1 MNKCYTFAPTNS
13 KFPSLKDLKS
23 ILPMKNY
30 YKVLYLLLLTTIIS
44 CRSSQDLIYLR
55 DVAPNDNIKGLSK
68 QVTEHILETGD
79 ILYVSIKSTNADVNQ
94 LYNPES
100 TMEGAGN
107 AQSFQKFTTP
117 SGAYLYGFEIDKT
130 GEVKL
135 PMLGHIKVSGTTQTG
150 AEQIIQKKADETLSD
165 AIVKV
170 KLLNF
175 KITVMGE
182 VRNPGVYYNYNNS
195 INLIEALAMASGNT
209 DYATIK
215 DVMVVRPTADGNK
228 TFMLDMTSKDIY
240 LSEAFYLHPND
251 NVIVRPD
258 KHKNTELNSQ
268 AYSLFLS
275 STSVLVTV
283 LGFLLVLKPF

>member
-1 MNKCYTFAPTNS
+1 MKTST
-13 KFPSLKDLKS
+13 KILTILSLLA
-23 ILPMKNY
+23 IF
-30 YKVLYLLLLTTIIS
+30 S
-44 CRSSQDLIYLR
+44 CRSSKELIYLK
-55 DVAPNDNIKGLSK
+55 DVTSNDIIKGLPAS
-68 QVTEHILETGD
+68 VTEHILKTGD

-100 TMEGAGN
+100 TMEGTTS
-107 AQSFQKFTTP
+107 QSYQKFTTP
-117 SGAYLYGFEIDKT
+117 SGAYLYGFEIDKE

-135 PMLGHIKVSGTTQTG
+135 PMLGNIKLSGHTQSE
-150 AEQIIQKKADETLSD
+150 AEQIVQKKADESLTA

-209 DYATIK
+209 DFATIK
-215 DVMVVRPTADGNK
+215 DVMVVRPSADGNK
-228 TFMLDMTSKDIY
+228 TFMLDLTSKDVY
-240 LSEAFYLHPND
+240 SSEAFYLHPND
-251 NVIVRPD
+251 NIIVRPD
-258 KHKNTELNSQ
+258 KNKSTQLNSQ

-275 STSVLVTV
+275 TTSVLVTV

>member
-1 MNKCYTFAPTNS
+1 
-13 KFPSLKDLKS
+13 
-23 ILPMKNY
+23 MKNY
-30 YKVLYLLLLTTIIS
+30 LNLLYILLLTAVFS
-44 CRSSQDLIYLR
+44 CRSSKELIYIN
-55 DVAPNDNIKGLSK
+55 DVKPNETIPGLSTK
-68 QVTEHILETGD
+68 VTEHVLEPGD
-79 ILYVSIKSTNADVNQ
+79 ILYVSIKSTNADVNM

-100 TMEGAGN
+100 TMESNAGGG
-107 AQSFQKFTTP
+107 QSFQKFTTP
-117 SGAYLYGFEIDKT
+117 SGAYLYGFEIDKS

-135 PMLGHIKVSGTTQTG
+135 PMLGKLKVIGKTQSG
-150 AEQIIQKKADETLSD
+150 AEEIVQKKADETLTD

-195 INLIEALAMASGNT
+195 INLLEALAMASGNT

-215 DVMVVRPTADGNK
+215 DVVVVRPTAEGNK
-228 TFMLDMTSKDIY
+228 TFMLDMSSKDIY
-240 LSEAFYLHPND
+240 MSEAFYLHPND

-258 KHKNTELNSQ
+258 KHKNVELNGQ

>member
-1 MNKCYTFAPTNS
+1 MENYS
-13 KFPSLKDLKS
+13 K
-23 ILPMKNY
+23 ILCFF
-30 YKVLYLLLLTTIIS
+30 LLIAVFS
-44 CRSSQDLIYLR
+44 CRSSKELIYLK
-55 DVAPNDNIKGLSK
+55 DAASNDNIKGLPK

-79 ILYVSIKSTNADVNQ
+79 ILYVSIKSTNNDVNL

-100 TMEGAGN
+100 TMEANSGY
-107 AQSFQKFTTP
+107 SYQKFTTP
-117 SGAYLYGFEIDKT
+117 SGAYLYGFEIDKS

-135 PMLGHIKVSGTTQTG
+135 PMLGSLKLAGQTQVG
-150 AEQIIQKKADETLSD
+150 AEQVIQKKADESLSD

-182 VRNPGVYYNYNNS
+182 VRSPGVYYNYNNS
-195 INLIEALAMASGNT
+195 INLIEALAMAGGNT

-215 DVMVVRPTADGNK
+215 DVMVVRPSADGNK
-228 TFMLDMTSKDIY
+228 SYMLDMTSKDIY

-258 KHKNTELNSQ
+258 KNKNTQLNSQ

>member
-1 MNKCYTFAPTNS
+1 MTVKNNRSTLISYF
-13 KFPSLKDLKS
+13 KFGS
-23 ILPMKNY
+23 IILF
-30 YKVLYLLLLTTIIS
+30 LTIVS
-44 CRSSQDLIYLR
+44 CRSSQELTYLK
-55 DVAPNDNIKGLSK
+55 DVSPNDIIKGLPI
-68 QVTEHILETGD
+68 QTTEHVLESGD

-100 TMEGAGN
+100 QMETNSG
-107 AQSFQKFTTP
+107 QSYQKFTTP
-117 SGAYLYGFEIDKT
+117 SGAYLYGFEVDKQ
-130 GEVKL
+130 GELKL
-135 PMLGHIKVSGTTQTG
+135 PMLGRIKVNGQTQTG
-150 AEQIIQKKADETLSD
+150 AEQIIQKKADETLTD

-209 DYATIK
+209 DFATIK
-215 DVMVVRPTADGNK
+215 DVMVVRPTSEGNK
-228 TFMLDMTSKDIY
+228 TYNLDLTSKSIY

-251 NVIVRPD
+251 NIIVRPD
-258 KHKNTELNSQ
+258 KHKNTQLNSQ

-275 STSVLVTV
+275 TTSVLVTV

>member
-1 MNKCYTFAPTNS
+1 MTVKNNRSTLISYF
-13 KFPSLKDLKS
+13 KFGS
-23 ILPMKNY
+23 II
-30 YKVLYLLLLTTIIS
+30 LLLSIVS
-44 CRSSQDLIYLR
+44 CRSSQELTYLK
-55 DVAPNDNIKGLSK
+55 DVSPNDIIKGLPI
-68 QVTEHILETGD
+68 QTTEHVLESGD

-100 TMEGAGN
+100 QMETNSG
-107 AQSFQKFTTP
+107 QSYQKFTTP
-117 SGAYLYGFEIDKT
+117 SGAYLYGFEVDKQ
-130 GEVKL
+130 GELKL
-135 PMLGHIKVSGTTQTG
+135 PMLGRIKVNGQTQTG
-150 AEQIIQKKADETLSD
+150 AEQIIQKKADETLTD

-209 DYATIK
+209 DFATIK
-215 DVMVVRPTADGNK
+215 DVMVVRPTSEGNK
-228 TFMLDMTSKDIY
+228 TYNLDLTSKSIY

-251 NVIVRPD
+251 NIIVRPD
-258 KHKNTELNSQ
+258 KHKNTQLNSQ

-275 STSVLVTV
+275 TTSVLVTV